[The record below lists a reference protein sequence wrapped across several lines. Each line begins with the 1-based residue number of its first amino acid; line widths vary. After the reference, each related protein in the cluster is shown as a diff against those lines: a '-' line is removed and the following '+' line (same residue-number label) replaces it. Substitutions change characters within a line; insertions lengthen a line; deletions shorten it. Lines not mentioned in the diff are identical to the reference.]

1 MKGATN
7 VLLGV
12 KGLIADRKINLV
24 GIYIFLSTES
34 RLRMKEAR
42 SQPALSSA
50 PEGRLRQTAN
60 RGPDLL
66 ASGAEGRIRAAEVA
80 KYEPGSSVSE
90 GKLRQTHASSGPT
103 ASASEGR
110 VRGDVS
116 SSINVPSSEARL
128 RTQGRKFGG
137 QGFGS
142 PSGASGGSRGSSSLQ
157 DHVTVPP
164 PPRTASRTPPS
175 EVESISSSLV
185 NARRKPSKQTEH
197 NPFEEEASDNPF
209 GEDFETEDL
218 ETNPF
223 IEEDKNPFKAEAE
236 DNSEA
241 LNPFKEEDD
250 YDSSLNPFSE

>member
-1 MKGATN
+1 M
-7 VLLGV
+7 
-12 KGLIADRKINLV
+12 R
-24 GIYIFLSTES
+24 
-34 RLRMKEAR
+34 EAR
-42 SQPALSSA
+42 SQPVLSSA

-66 ASGAEGRIRAAEVA
+66 SSGPEGRIRAAEVA

-164 PPRTASRTPPS
+164 RTASRTPPS

-185 NARRKPSKQTEH
+185 NARRKTLKQTEH

-223 IEEDKNPFKAEAE
+223 VEEDKNPFKSEAE
-236 DNSEA
+236 DEA